1 MRIFVLKFG
10 YLFDM
15 VVNLNN
21 KELNALV
28 HLLDEPD
35 ERVFDSIR
43 NKIHSYGKEA
53 IPYLEKALEITFDN
67 IIQGR
72 AGDIIKIIQQG
83 ELHSE
88 FTNWINTSS
97 SDLLKGFLL
106 VTRSQYPEINEE
118 TLTII
123 VEQMKMD
130 AWLELNDNL
139 TALENIKVLN
149 HIIYYVHNFDGNKIN
164 LFAPQNFYLNTFLET
179 RKGSTLSLGML
190 YIIIAQKLNIPVYG
204 VNLPQHFILAYVSEL
219 APDVPS
225 MDDVLFYINPFN
237 KGAVFTKREI
247 ELFIRQLKITPD
259 MSFFAPCSNIDIIKR
274 LIGNLISSYTQLGY
288 PDKIEELEGLL
299 KLTGKPK

>member
-1 MRIFVLKFG
+1 MTEL
-10 YLFDM
+10 LE
-15 VVNLNN
+15 N
-21 KELNALV
+21 KELNALL

-35 ERVFDSIR
+35 EKAFDSIR
-43 NKIHSYGKEA
+43 KKIHSFGKEA
-53 IPYLEKALEITFDN
+53 IPYLEKALEINFDPF
-67 IIQGR
+67 IQER
-72 AGDIIKIIQQG
+72 AGEIVRDIQQG
-83 ELHSE
+83 ELQSE

-118 TLTII
+118 TLSIR

-149 HIIYYVHNFDGNKIN
+149 HIIYQVHNFDGNKIN
-164 LFAPQNFYLNTFLET
+164 LSDPQNFYLNTFLET
-179 RKGSTLSLGML
+179 RKGSALSLGIL

-219 APDVPS
+219 AAEVPS

-247 ELFIRQLKITPD
+247 ELFIRQLKIDPD
-259 MSFFAPCSNIDIIKR
+259 RTFFAPCSNIDTIKR
-274 LIGNLISSYTQLGY
+274 LIESLILSYTQLGY
-288 PDKIEELEGLL
+288 PDKIEDLERLL
-299 KLTGKPK
+299 KLTEKNP

>member
-1 MRIFVLKFG
+1 
-10 YLFDM
+10 M
-15 VVNLNN
+15 VAFLEN

-35 ERVFDSIR
+35 EKVFDSIR
-43 NKIHSYGKEA
+43 EKIHSFGKEA
-53 IPYLEKALEITFDN
+53 IPYLEKALEVSFDSF
-67 IIQGR
+67 IQER
-72 AGDIIKIIQQG
+72 AGEIIRDIQQG

-97 SDLLKGFLL
+97 SDLLKGYLL
-106 VTRSQYPEINEE
+106 VTRSQYPELSEE
-118 TLTII
+118 NLTIR

-149 HIIYYVHNFDGNKIN
+149 HIIYHVHNFDGNKIN

-179 RKGSTLSLGML
+179 RKGSALSLGML
-190 YIIIAQKLNIPVYG
+190 YIIIAHKLNIPVYG

-219 APDVPS
+219 AADVPS
-225 MDDVLFYINPFN
+225 MEDVLFYINPFN

-247 ELFIRQLKITPD
+247 ELFIQQLKINPD
-259 MSFFAPCSNIDIIKR
+259 SSFFTPCSNIDIIKR
-274 LIGNLISSYTQLGY
+274 LIGNLIYSYTQLGY
-288 PDKIEELEGLL
+288 PDKIEDLERLL
-299 KLTGKPK
+299 KLTERTK